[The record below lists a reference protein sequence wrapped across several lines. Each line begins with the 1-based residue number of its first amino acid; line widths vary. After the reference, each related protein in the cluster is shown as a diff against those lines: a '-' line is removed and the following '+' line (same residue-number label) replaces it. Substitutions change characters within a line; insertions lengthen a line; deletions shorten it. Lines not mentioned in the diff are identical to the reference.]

1 MRNSISPPV
10 QMAEPTGLSGWM
22 TLLLATACGLIAAN
36 LYYAQPLI
44 GPISA
49 SLGLSPQAAG
59 LIVTTTHIGYGAGLL
74 LVAPLGDLFENRR
87 LILVLLCVAMLA
99 LIGTTLS
106 THTATFLAAALLLGI
121 GSVAVQV
128 LVPYAAHLVPE
139 AARGQVIGNIMSGL
153 MFGIMLAR
161 PVASIITEAM
171 SWHAVFAFSALI
183 TGCLAIVLWNTLPR
197 REPAP
202 GLSYGTL
209 MASMAQL
216 ARNTP
221 VLQRRALYHAFVFG
235 AFSLFWTT
243 VPLLLAQSFHLSQNG
258 IALFALAGVAG
269 AIAAP
274 IAGRIADR
282 GWTRAATGL
291 AMICVAASFLLARM
305 GLSGSS
311 TGLGMLVVAA
321 ILLDFGVTANF
332 VLGQRA
338 VFSLDAKL
346 RSRLNGLYMAAFFA
360 GGALCSALGGWT
372 YAQGGWS
379 LSMWVGLALPLLAL
393 TCYLTEQ

>member
-1 MRNSISPPV
+1 
-10 QMAEPTGLSGWM
+10 
-22 TLLLATACGLIAAN
+22 
-36 LYYAQPLI
+36 
-44 GPISA
+44 
-49 SLGLSPQAAG
+49 
-59 LIVTTTHIGYGAGLL
+59 
-74 LVAPLGDLFENRR
+74 
-87 LILVLLCVAMLA
+87 
-99 LIGTTLS
+99 
-106 THTATFLAAALLLGI
+106 
-121 GSVAVQV
+121 
-128 LVPYAAHLVPE
+128 
-139 AARGQVIGNIMSGL
+139 MSGRFCTNL
-153 MFGIMLAR
+153 TDG
-161 PVASIITEAM
+161 P
-171 SWHAVFAFSALI
+171 
-183 TGCLAIVLWNTLPR
+183 
-197 REPAP
+197 
-202 GLSYGTL
+202 
-209 MASMAQL
+209 
-216 ARNTP
+216 NTP

-393 TCYLTEQ
+393 TCYLSEQ